1 MLRCAR
7 KQRLQLV
14 VAWEAFPVVLTVAQ
28 LAPML
33 EAGRLVK
40 KDAQTKIQSSDT
52 II

>member
-1 MLRCAR
+1 M
-7 KQRLQLV
+7 
-14 VAWEAFPVVLTVAQ
+14 VLTVAQ
-28 LAPML
+28 LASML

>member
-1 MLRCAR
+1 MA
-7 KQRLQLV
+7 V
-14 VAWEAFPVVLTVAQ
+14 TVAQ
-28 LAPML
+28 LAATL